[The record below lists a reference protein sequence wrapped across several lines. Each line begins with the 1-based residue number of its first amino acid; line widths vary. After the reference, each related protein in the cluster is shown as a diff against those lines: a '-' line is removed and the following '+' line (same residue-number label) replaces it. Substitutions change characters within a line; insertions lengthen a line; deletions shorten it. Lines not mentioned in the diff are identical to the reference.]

1 MHAGLNFA
9 LNVGWQSSS
18 ALCAPIQM
26 SVINLLQLPQLSV
39 VVDHHKEVN
48 KPVLTTSL
56 PAASVAL

>member
-1 MHAGLNFA
+1 MHASLNFA

-39 VVDHHKEVN
+39 VDHHKEVN

>member
-18 ALCAPIQM
+18 ALCAPVEM

-39 VVDHHKEVN
+39 VDHHKLVN

-56 PAASVAL
+56 PVASVAL